1 MVEPPGPSGGSA
13 ADPPQFGSKAVHFA
27 MDVED
32 QLSQSATVGGLS
44 SGQTAPPGF
53 SGPQGW
59 QPRNPNGAS
68 WGSTWQPRW
77 SERSYAEFQV
87 ELRNWKAA
95 PLDLTTKP
103 ESFLAWQH
111 RAVSVLSGNRVDIRR
126 LLDWTLT
133 C

>member
-1 MVEPPGPSGGSA
+1 M
-13 ADPPQFGSKAVHFA
+13 HFA

-32 QLSQSATVGGLS
+32 QLSQST
-44 SGQTAPPGF
+44 PPGF

-59 QPRNPNGAS
+59 QPRSPNGAS

-111 RAVSVLSGNRVDIRR
+111 RAVSVLSGNRVDVRR
-126 LLDWTLT
+126 LLDSALT
-133 C
+133 CKVLIDAVAAQTGARSVGFC